1 MDLIVAID
9 NWPLRQAVCA
19 IYQRHYT
26 IMPLADFSQLPAW
39 GDAASAPPGMLLM
52 TDRRREGLLHAMDD
66 IRRHSA
72 LPVIIINR
80 RESYLTQ
87 LVSRFFP
94 GTYAFSYDSFYRHT
108 QRRNF
113 HPLDLC
119 FLPYSRGV
127 PVYSGERGSLRE
139 RLNAFGFMT
148 LYQRGVTL
156 REASVLIS
164 LYYRNNIA
172 TTARLLGMHEQAV
185 VYCKRALSKKL
196 GLDPNRTDLIR
207 DIFLLPSDSRGDARE
222 GAWGE
227 GEGSESRFSGS
238 RWEG

>member
-1 MDLIVAID
+1 MDMDIIVAIES
-9 NWPLRQAVCA
+9 WPLRQAICA
-19 IYQRHYT
+19 IYQPYST
-26 IMPLADFSQLPAW
+26 IIQLTDLSLLPEFVDRAE
-39 GDAASAPPGMLLM
+39 SSGMLLM
-52 TDRRREGLLHAMDD
+52 TDWRRERLLHGMDD
-66 IRRHSA
+66 IRRHSM

-80 RESYLTQ
+80 RESYLTH

-94 GTYAFSYDSFYRHT
+94 ETYAFSYDAFHRHT
-108 QRRNF
+108 QRRSF

-127 PVYSGERGSLRE
+127 SASRGGRGSLRE

-164 LYYRNNIA
+164 LYYRNNIT

-207 DIFLLPSDSRGDARE
+207 EIFLLPSEAYGEACVDAWSVPPLAG
-222 GAWGE
+222 GAWG
-227 GEGSESRFSGS
+227 G
-238 RWEG
+238 